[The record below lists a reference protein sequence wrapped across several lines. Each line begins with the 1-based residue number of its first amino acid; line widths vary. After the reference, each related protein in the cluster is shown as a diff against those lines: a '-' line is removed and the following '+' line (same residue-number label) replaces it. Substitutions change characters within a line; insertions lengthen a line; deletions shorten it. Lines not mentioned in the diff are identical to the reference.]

1 VVAVVQLP
9 KNLWINNMF
18 EKYAAYLDGDFSVDY
33 WSDLGIDHASTFLEK
48 FTDSDWI
55 SLASSIQLKP
65 IMWLVRCAETL
76 GDINGKESFNVL
88 IKLIEVESDE
98 VKISALDSINSHI
111 SYGLSIGEYSD
122 KISFAIISARR
133 SAGKVT
139 SIMLDSLE
147 KELV

>member
-1 VVAVVQLP
+1 
-9 KNLWINNMF
+9 MF
-18 EKYAAYLDGDFSVDY
+18 EKYAAYLDDDFSVDY

-65 IMWLVRCAETL
+65 TTWLVRCAETL
-76 GDINGKESFNVL
+76 GDINGNKSFNVL

-111 SYGLSIGEYSD
+111 S
-122 KISFAIISARR
+122 
-133 SAGKVT
+133 
-139 SIMLDSLE
+139 
-147 KELV
+147 